1 MVTTASKET
10 KSKTLTVT
18 TKPNSS
24 KSNDTKSNGIKK
36 NEEAT
41 ALLKADH
48 KLVDS
53 LFKEFEITNSDKKK
67 KQLVDQICKELT
79 IHAQIEEE
87 VFYPAVQKALKD
99 HEMVPEAIVEHA
111 SLKELIAS
119 VKGVEPDGDMYDAR
133 VKVMSEYV
141 KHHVKEEE
149 KEMFPEAKD
158 ADLDMIEL
166 GAKMLERKQQ
176 LSQDYV

>member
-1 MVTTASKET
+1 MLSTEKNAMNKP
-10 KSKTLTVT
+10 T
-18 TKPNSS
+18 TKANSS
-24 KSNDTKSNGIKK
+24 KS
-36 NEEAT
+36 EEAT

-48 KLVDS
+48 KLVDA
-53 LFKEFEITNSDKKK
+53 LFKEFEATNSDKKK
-67 KQLVDQICKELT
+67 KQIVEQICKELT

-99 HEMVPEAIVEHA
+99 HELVPEAIVEHA
-111 SLKELIAS
+111 TLKDLIAA
-119 VKGVEPDGDMYDAR
+119 VKGVEPDGDMYDAK

-158 ADLDMIEL
+158 TNLDMVEL
-166 GAKMLERKQQ
+166 GEKMLQRKQE
-176 LSQDYV
+176 LSRDYV

>member
-1 MVTTASKET
+1 MVTASKDV
-10 KSKTLTVT
+10 KNKTLTVSA
-18 TKPNSS
+18 KKNVA
-24 KSNDTKSNGIKK
+24 KK

-53 LFKEFEITNSDKKK
+53 LFKEFEITSSDKKK
-67 KQLVDQICKELT
+67 KQLVDEICKELT

-87 VFYPAVQKALKD
+87 IFYPEVQKALKD

-111 SLKELIAS
+111 SLRELIAA
-119 VKGVEPDGDMYDAR
+119 VKGVEPDGDMYDAK

-158 ADLDMIEL
+158 TNLDMVEL
-166 GAKMLERKQQ
+166 GERMLKRKQE
-176 LSQDYV
+176 LSQKYV

>member
-1 MVTTASKET
+1 MLTTQNKEKSESKDTESKGAKDT
-10 KSKTLTVT
+10 KSKTL
-18 TKPNSS
+18 KLDPN
-24 KSNDTKSNGIKK
+24 KK
-36 NEEAT
+36 QEAT

-48 KLVDS
+48 KLVDG
-53 LFKEFEITNSDKKK
+53 LFKEYEATNSDKKK

-99 HEMVPEAIVEHA
+99 HELVPEAIVEHG
-111 SLKELIAS
+111 SLKELIAA
-119 VKGVEPDGDMYDAR
+119 VKGVEPDGDMYDAK

-149 KEMFPEAKD
+149 KEMFPEAKGTN
-158 ADLDMIEL
+158 LDMVEL
-166 GAKMLERKQQ
+166 GARMLERKQQ
-176 LSQDYV
+176 LSQEYA

>member
-1 MVTTASKET
+1 MLSTEKSAVKKSTAKA
-10 KSKTLTVT
+10 
-18 TKPNSS
+18 NSP
-24 KSNDTKSNGIKK
+24 K

-48 KLVDS
+48 KLVDA
-53 LFKEFEITNSDKKK
+53 LFKEFEATNSDKKK

-99 HEMVPEAIVEHA
+99 HELVPEAIVEHA
-111 SLKELIAS
+111 TLKDLIAA
-119 VKGVEPDGDMYDAR
+119 VKGVEPDGDMYDAK

-158 ADLDMIEL
+158 TNLDMVEL
-166 GAKMLERKQQ
+166 GEKMLQRKQE
-176 LSQDYV
+176 LSRDYV

>member
-1 MVTTASKET
+1 
-10 KSKTLTVT
+10 
-18 TKPNSS
+18 
-24 KSNDTKSNGIKK
+24 
-36 NEEAT
+36 
-41 ALLKADH
+41 
-48 KLVDS
+48 
-53 LFKEFEITNSDKKK
+53 
-67 KQLVDQICKELT
+67 
-79 IHAQIEEE
+79 
-87 VFYPAVQKALKD
+87 
-99 HEMVPEAIVEHA
+99 
-111 SLKELIAS
+111 
-119 VKGVEPDGDMYDAR
+119 MYDAR